1 MRFQAILADLWA
13 LTGYDLYREF
23 VIELGWSTK
32 RYGAW
37 LAEVLVQRLLGPES
51 SS

>member
-1 MRFQAILADLWA
+1 
-13 LTGYDLYREF
+13 